1 MSIVKPVPTWRL
13 WWKKYSTW
21 LSLSIPALAIAQ
33 QALPS
38 LQAIV
43 PDETYKVITGVLG
56 FVIVIAVNIRQKS
69 VSGEVPK

>member
-21 LSLSIPALAIAQ
+21 LSLSIPALTIARE
-33 QALPS
+33 ALPS
-38 LQAIV
+38 LQEVI
-43 PDETYKVITGVLG
+43 PLDTYKIIAGVLG